1 MHAFEEKLYISIF
14 YIKKL
19 EQFLTEYQRNHHE
32 WDDFMNQSNG
42 KIFYKIRKRIFYYFD
57 WIMNNKHMWSLFVHN
72 FILWE
77 LL

>member
-32 WDDFMNQSNG
+32 
-42 KIFYKIRKRIFYYFD
+42 
-57 WIMNNKHMWSLFVHN
+57 
-72 FILWE
+72 
-77 LL
+77 